1 MEKYILNEQTEC
13 QRSRREIRKI
23 ERDLRNKVGR
33 NRRRMDGAW
42 IEMLSIRAM
51 RRRERTP
58 ARENSEYE
66 IRIQIESHGG
76 RSETGGV
83 GSRQASG
90 LGDEGWRRACDSK
103 KGKNA
108 GWRKWG
114 QNTVWQTPGSG
125 IWRFGLVKFS
135 LESLSLG
142 GTCGLVFFSARELNC
157 PNGLYN

>member
-1 MEKYILNEQTEC
+1 MEKYILNEQTER

-23 ERDLRNKVGR
+23 EQDLRNKVGR

-42 IEMLSIRAM
+42 IETPSIRAM

-58 ARENSEYE
+58 ARENSECE
-66 IRIQIESHGG
+66 IRIQIESHRG

-103 KGKNA
+103 KGKKKRRA
-108 GWRKWG
+108 EEVGAEHRCWTCSSFSISFRLG
-114 QNTVWQTPGSG
+114 
-125 IWRFGLVKFS
+125 FLGLNQS
-135 LESLSLG
+135 WE
-142 GTCGLVFFSARELNC
+142 
-157 PNGLYN
+157 P

>member
-1 MEKYILNEQTEC
+1 MEKHILNEQTER

-33 NRRRMDGAW
+33 NRRRVDGAW
-42 IEMLSIRAM
+42 IETPSIRAM

-108 GWRKWG
+108 GRRKWG
-114 QNTVWQTPGSG
+114 QNTGLTMASWDSHARG
-125 IWRFGLVKFS
+125 IQG
-135 LESLSLG
+135 
-142 GTCGLVFFSARELNC
+142 
-157 PNGLYN
+157 